1 MTFRGTIQNGR
12 VVLDEALSLPDGTR
26 VQIFKVPAARRGKGS
41 AKRASTGRFMLS
53 DLAQPLGIAD
63 LSAQHDHYA
72 SGAPRRKP
80 ARSAARKRK

>member
-12 VVLDEALSLPDGTR
+12 VVLDEALSLPDGT
-26 VQIFKVPAARRGKGS
+26 ARRGKGS